1 MANRLITDIP
11 SDIVSDGLQLWTD
24 DIPMFGELLPSVKLL
39 VRLPDS
45 TKDKQ
50 YEIKYSMVSD
60 EENHI
65 IIFEGSI
72 SELKV
77 SSKLEFD
84 EMIIANKLNETIG
97 SLFDINIRDIDIFV
111 DAMSLIEQGIVNE
124 LLLKK
129 VYFV

>member
-60 EENHI
+60 EENHT

-84 EMIIANKLNETIG
+84 W
-97 SLFDINIRDIDIFV
+97 IRAAHSWLKSRV
-111 DAMSLIEQGIVNE
+111 RRPKQSAYIEICM
-124 LLLKK
+124 
-129 VYFV
+129 

>member
-60 EENHI
+60 EENHT

-84 EMIIANKLNETIG
+84 EMIIANKLNE
-97 SLFDINIRDIDIFV
+97 
-111 DAMSLIEQGIVNE
+111 Q
-124 LLLKK
+124 
-129 VYFV
+129 

>member
-50 YEIKYSMVSD
+50 YEIKYSMVLTKK
-60 EENHI
+60 I
-65 IIFEGSI
+65 ILLSWRFNFWI
-72 SELKV
+72 KV
-77 SSKLEFD
+77 LV
-84 EMIIANKLNETIG
+84 NLN
-97 SLFDINIRDIDIFV
+97 L
-111 DAMSLIEQGIVNE
+111 MKWL
-124 LLLKK
+124 
-129 VYFV
+129 